1 MTQGKTKVGWGLLV
15 MLLLLVTAG
24 SCSKE
29 KKCGCD
35 GEIKFE
41 LNEVPGTIYYEDTKF
56 TYFISDGIY
65 SYFTLCEPDSAWEM
79 VKKFKSG
86 EHVLVSGEVADDC
99 MKQISAYAYANYVL
113 HLKEIKL
120 PPFRK

>member
-1 MTQGKTKVGWGLLV
+1 MSALV
-15 MLLLLVTAG
+15 MVVVVALAITSGA
-24 SCSKE
+24 CNKQ

-35 GEIKFE
+35 GEILFD
-41 LNEVPGTIYYEDTKF
+41 LNEVKGNIFYEDTKF
-56 TYFISDGIY
+56 SYFISKGVY
-65 SYFTLCEPDSAWEM
+65 SYFTICDPESVWDK

-86 EHVLVSGEVADDC
+86 DEVVVTGEASDDC

-120 PPFRK
+120 PPFKK